1 MKNVNKKK
9 KKEDRVFSTGSAP
22 SGGHEEG
29 FPLPHEE
36 GIKKKKKEVSLS
48 LTPADQIVF
57 LMVQRAQYI
66 CYGNPG
72 KNTICIN

>member
-36 GIKKKKKEVSLS
+36 GIKKRKKKTLELFLPDRQPFPLDELSFPPSLS
-48 LTPADQIVF
+48 LSLSLSLSDF
-57 LMVQRAQYI
+57 
-66 CYGNPG
+66 
-72 KNTICIN
+72 

>member
-36 GIKKKKKEVSLS
+36 GIKKRKKKYRW
-48 LTPADQIVF
+48 A
-57 LMVQRAQYI
+57 
-66 CYGNPG
+66 
-72 KNTICIN
+72 